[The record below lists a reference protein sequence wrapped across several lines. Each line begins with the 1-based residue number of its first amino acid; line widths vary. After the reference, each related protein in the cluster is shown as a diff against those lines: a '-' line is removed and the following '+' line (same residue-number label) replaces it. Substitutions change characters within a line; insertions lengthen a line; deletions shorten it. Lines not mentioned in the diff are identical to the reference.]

1 MRLTALPNSLSLD
14 LMQLSIADII
24 SRSWSVRMIFVL
36 RNAWWSKREGI
47 ASVMNQSNIDLDWF
61 GRRASMMGRFLFDD
75 VFPVPRICGRFSAF
89 VPNTTSNPKTDGNN
103 WWYRRAWSVT
113 QHTARM
119 NSPLPRS
126 NPSMTD
132 LMNFA
137 DESSILCNSDWDLIT
152 SLRLFLFLTLTFSRA
167 TS

>member
-36 RNAWWSKREGI
+36 RNAWWSKREGT

-75 VFPVPRICGRFSAF
+75 VFPVPRIWGRFSAF
-89 VPNTTSNPKTDGNN
+89 VPKTTSKPRTDGNN
-103 WWYRRAWSVT
+103 WWYLRAWSVT
-113 QHTARM
+113 QHRARI

-126 NPSMTD
+126 NPSITD
-132 LMNFA
+132 LMNLA

-152 SLRLFLFLTLTFSRA
+152 SPRLFLLRTLTFSRA